1 MKTSV
6 SQFILCCLTIA
17 LLAGCSKDS
26 SDNPTPTPTANAKY
40 VLMTDVTKFQ
50 SPGYLTAF
58 TSIPTGTVNP
68 ITSKALQVKSA
79 FGFRAFGKWFFNRS
93 NAAGDIGLQKYTVAD
108 DGSIVDGGFIA
119 GSTQYVIATE
129 TSGYYLDETRGTLKI
144 QKFNPTTMQRTGEI
158 DLSSLQKSGVEY
170 QVIGKHTLATK
181 EGKLYA
187 GITYGTKKALGYG
200 DDMYNYI
207 AFAVIDM
214 ATDKL
219 DKTIKYEGL
228 KGVGWGSSANK
239 MWSIGDDGAL
249 YFYSTALGTGF
260 TNSSV
265 IRIKKGETDF
275 DRNWILKANDL
286 QNGASI
292 ATALI
297 KGGKIY
303 LELPSTPLAANF
315 SNLTSPIFDYYVVDM
330 ATGQKTKIEGMPQHD
345 YSYANDY
352 GITEIDGKIY
362 CWVRNPGQKVDGYY
376 VLDGTKATQ
385 VFNVAHEGS
394 LWGFVKLQ

>member
-1 MKTSV
+1 MKTSF
-6 SQFILCCLTIA
+6 SQFILTCLTIA

-26 SDNPTPTPTANAKY
+26 ADNPTPTPTANAKY

-93 NAAGDIGLQKYTVAD
+93 NAAGDVGLQKYTVAN

-200 DDMYNYI
+200 DDIYNYI
-207 AFAVIDM
+207 EFAVIDM

-228 KGVGWGSSANK
+228 KGVGWGSRLIRCGASA
-239 MWSIGDDGAL
+239 MMGPCI
-249 YFYSTALGTGF
+249 STAQHWE
-260 TNSSV
+260 
-265 IRIKKGETDF
+265 R
-275 DRNWILKANDL
+275 
-286 QNGASI
+286 
-292 ATALI
+292 AL
-297 KGGKIY
+297 
-303 LELPSTPLAANF
+303 
-315 SNLTSPIFDYYVVDM
+315 LTL
-330 ATGQKTKIEGMPQHD
+330 
-345 YSYANDY
+345 
-352 GITEIDGKIY
+352 
-362 CWVRNPGQKVDGYY
+362 R
-376 VLDGTKATQ
+376 
-385 VFNVAHEGS
+385 
-394 LWGFVKLQ
+394 